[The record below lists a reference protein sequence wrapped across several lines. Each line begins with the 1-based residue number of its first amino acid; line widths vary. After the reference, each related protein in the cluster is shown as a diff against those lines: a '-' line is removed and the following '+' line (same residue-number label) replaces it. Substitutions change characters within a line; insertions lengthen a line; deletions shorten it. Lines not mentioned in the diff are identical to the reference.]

1 MMAQVSKYKKPKIF
15 LIAVGI
21 AIVIG
26 LIIFILAYGLSK
38 GWDEVAWWFGSQY
51 AVILYILVG
60 LYGLLLAYIL
70 IMDWYKKI

>member
-1 MMAQVSKYKKPKIF
+1 MAQVSKYKKPKIF

-21 AIVIG
+21 ALVVGILAFV
-26 LIIFILAYGLSK
+26 LAYGLSK
-38 GWDEVAWWFGSQY
+38 GWEEVAWWFGSKY
-51 AVILYILVG
+51 AVLLYVGVG